1 VGVESTGTDHTGSSG
16 WLTTDRKQVLI
27 ASAVFVI
34 SLSTFPGW
42 IFTITDGVA
51 GALIGD
57 PPNT

>member
-1 VGVESTGTDHTGSSG
+1 MGLSG
-16 WLTTDRKQVLI
+16 WPTTDRKQVLV

-51 GALIGD
+51 GALIGE
-57 PPNT
+57 PPNA